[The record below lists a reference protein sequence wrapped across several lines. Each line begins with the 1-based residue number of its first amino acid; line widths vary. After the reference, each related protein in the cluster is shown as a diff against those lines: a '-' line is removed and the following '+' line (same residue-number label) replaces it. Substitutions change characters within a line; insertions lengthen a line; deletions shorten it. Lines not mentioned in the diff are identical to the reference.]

1 MELYTPSFNII
12 MVMYNSILWL
22 YSYGIIHNDDMVQY
36 NTIQLMVMNNITIYN
51 ITISSSCIINSNY
64 HIHLYN
70 GSIQLM
76 VMNKTTISSSCMIN
90 RNYM

>member
-1 MELYTPSFNII
+1 MELYTTSFNII
-12 MVMYNSILWL
+12 VVMYNYILWL
-22 YSYGIIHNDDMVQY
+22 YPYGIIHNDDMVEY

-51 ITISSSCIINSNY
+51 HIIMHYNSNY

-70 GSIQLM
+70 CSIQLM

-90 RNYM
+90 SNYM